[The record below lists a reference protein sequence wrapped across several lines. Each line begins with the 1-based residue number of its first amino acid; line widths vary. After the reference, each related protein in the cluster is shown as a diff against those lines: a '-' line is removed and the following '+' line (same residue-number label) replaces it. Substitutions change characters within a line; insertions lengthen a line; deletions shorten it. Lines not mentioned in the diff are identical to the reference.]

1 MRRRRPSLLVA
12 FSGMDGSGKSTQ
24 IGLLREH
31 LESQGRRAEV
41 VWTRLEWTTLW
52 ESSGAL
58 ERIAA
63 PVKWALG
70 GSRPVSRKGGAPV
83 GAAGFSAS
91 GPATSRAAR
100 LRRRNA
106 LLTHAWVLAVAVVH
120 ARHQRAAVRS
130 ASAPWTIVLCDRYT
144 LDAAVGLR
152 RRYGDQR
159 SFSLQVKLMELLSPR
174 PALAWHVDVPPDVA
188 RSRKEEGFS
197 EQELDRIAEL
207 YAEERARLGWR
218 RLDGLMPPADLGGE
232 VARAVDAALRQRATR
247 DREAC

>member
-24 IGLLREH
+24 IGLLRDH
-31 LESQGRRAEV
+31 LKSQGRRTEV

-52 ESSGAL
+52 ESSGVL

-63 PVKWALG
+63 PVKWVLG
-70 GSRPVSRKGGAPV
+70 GSRPVSPRGGAPV
-83 GAAGFSAS
+83 GAAGFSSS

-120 ARHQRAAVRS
+120 ARHQREAVRS
-130 ASAPWTIVLCDRYT
+130 AATPGTIVICDRYT

-152 RRYGDQR
+152 RRYGEQR
-159 SFSLQVKLMELLSPR
+159 NFALQVKLLELLSPR
-174 PALAWHVDVPPDVA
+174 PDLALHVDVSPAVA
-188 RSRKEEGFS
+188 RARKEEGFS
-197 EQELDRIAEL
+197 DEELDQIATL
-207 YAEERARLGWR
+207 YRQERDRLGWR
-218 RLDGLMPPADLGGE
+218 RLDGEQPTTAIAAE
-232 VARAVDAALRQRATR
+232 VLRALTSGCETRAR
-247 DREAC
+247 